1 VLKLFLQTLG
11 WTLAHTPRPL
21 LKLCAGLIGGLLYL
35 LRRRT
40 YLSNLDHAFPA
51 RSPEE
56 HRRLARE
63 SSRRLV
69 ETGLLSLATP
79 FLSESAMREIVRPT
93 AEATELLRSQRASPQ
108 PTLLLTPHMAYWE
121 AIATLP
127 IFGPQPAPEIAA
139 IFRPVDNEALNKWI
153 KECRERFGI
162 RLLSRKDGFQE
173 AIKLLRKKGS
183 VFLLYDQ
190 NAGMQGALSTLFG
203 RVCSTSE
210 LAGLLAQKF
219 SARVFMVYAERIDF
233 WKLNIRCEPLS
244 SDGTTGGT
252 TIAVNQWLES
262 RLSSSENLC
271 ASWLWAHER
280 WKNQDIP
287 GKRLRLE
294 AKRNLLSE
302 DLAIRNLTAMPRRTR
317 IWIRMPNWLGDVV
330 MLIPLL
336 RAIRQ
341 GRPDAEITLVAKP
354 GFHDLI
360 MQHHLADRMIKLP
373 AQGWGYFLHFWRLR
387 GAYPDCY
394 FLFTN
399 SVRGDLEAW
408 LTGTRQ
414 RFGIIRSGKRRP
426 LLSHAFAVPP
436 QFDENTHH
444 QLELWTR
451 FLQHFGLT
459 TPPEIQPLL
468 TSQAVADPVVG
479 LIAGSENN
487 PEKRWPVTHW
497 VELISLLP
505 AKVKIVMFGT
515 HTDRSI
521 TDEIAARC
529 SRPAEN
535 LAGRTSLPEY
545 CERLRECSV
554 LVTNDTGGMHLA
566 NALGV
571 PLVALFGPTNPV
583 RTGPVFAATVTV
595 LQPPDCPPTGRGD
608 LNQLSPARVH
618 DTLLQLHPE
627 WVASV

>member
-1 VLKLFLQTLG
+1 MLKLFLQTLG

-21 LKLCAGLIGGLLYL
+21 LKLCSGLVGGLLYL
-35 LRRRT
+35 IRRRT
-40 YLSNLDHAFPA
+40 YLSNLHHAFPE
-51 RSPEE
+51 RTTSE

-69 ETGLLSLATP
+69 ETGLLTLATP
-79 FLSESAMREIVRPT
+79 FLSEADIRHIVYATP
-93 AEATELLRSQRASPQ
+93 EATELLETQRVSPH
-108 PTLLLTPHMAYWE
+108 PTLLLTPHAAYWE
-121 AIATLP
+121 AISTLP
-127 IFGPQPAPEIAA
+127 LFGIQPAPDIAA
-139 IFRPVDNEALNKWI
+139 IFRPVENESLNEWI
-153 KECRERFGI
+153 KQCRERFGI

-173 AIKLLRKKGS
+173 AIKLLRNKGS

-190 NAGMQGALSTLFG
+190 NAGMQGALTTLFG

-219 SARVFMVYAERIDF
+219 SAKVYMVYAERFDF
-233 WKLNIRCEPLS
+233 WKLNVRCEPLE
-244 SDGTTGGT
+244 SDGTTGGV

-262 RLSSSENLC
+262 RLGSSENLC

-287 GKRLRLE
+287 AKRLRLE

-336 RAIRQ
+336 RAIRE

-354 GFHDLI
+354 GFHDLL
-360 MQHHLADRMIKLP
+360 MQHRLADRVLDLP
-373 AQGWGYFLHFWRLR
+373 PKGWGYFLHFWRLR

-399 SVRGDLEAW
+399 SLRGDLEAW

-414 RFGIIRSGKRRP
+414 RFGILRPGRRRP
-426 LLSHAFAVPP
+426 LLSHTFKVPAD
-436 QFDENTHH
+436 FEEKTHH
-444 QLELWTR
+444 QLGLWTL
-451 FLQHFGLT
+451 FLQHFGLIAPT
-459 TPPEIQPLL
+459 QLQPLL
-468 TSQAVADPVVG
+468 PRQLETERTIG

-487 PEKRWPVTHW
+487 PEKRWPVSHW
-497 VELISLLP
+497 VEFISLLP
-505 AKVKIVMFGT
+505 TNVKIVMFGT

-521 TDEIAARC
+521 TDEIAVRC
-529 SRPAEN
+529 NRSVEN
-535 LAGRTSLPEY
+535 LAGRTSLSEY
-545 CERLRECSV
+545 CESLRQCSV

-571 PLVALFGPTNPV
+571 PLVALFGPTNPI
-583 RTGPVFAATVTV
+583 RTGPVFDAAVTI
-595 LQPPDCPPTGRGD
+595 LQPPDCPPTGGGD
-608 LNQLSPARVH
+608 LNALTPIQVH
-618 DTLLQLHPE
+618 DTLRQLHPE